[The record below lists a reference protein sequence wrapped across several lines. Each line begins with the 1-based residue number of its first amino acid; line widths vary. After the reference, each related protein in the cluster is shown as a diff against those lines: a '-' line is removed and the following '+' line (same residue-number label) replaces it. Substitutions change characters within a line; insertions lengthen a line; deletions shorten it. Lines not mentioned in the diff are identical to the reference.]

1 MNRIVRTGATARTG
15 ALLLLLDPLVSWAAE
30 FITAAAWPD
39 PPYAPLYNWVSHL
52 GPT

>member
-1 MNRIVRTGATARTG
+1 VNRIVRAGATARTG

-39 PPYAPLYNWVSHL
+39 PPLYNWVSHL
-52 GPT
+52 GQT